1 MSRHPAGISGAL
13 TAIVAL
19 IAMSAGIAPAGA
31 APKPAIDPA
40 MVPADGPP
48 GPGQPMRQSSVCAQP
63 ISAPEPNP
71 ELPAPG
77 FTMLDIEKAWEH
89 STGNGVPVAVI
100 DTGVQPGPRLPV
112 IAGGDYVMG
121 GDGLSDCDAHGTVI
135 ASIIA
140 AAPRGTAMP
149 PARPV
154 RPAFPPPAG
163 AQPGAEATAGARNP
177 AASQSPTPPSGESDG
192 VVGVAPHS
200 TIISIRQ
207 SSRAFRPQAPHTGDP
222 EGYER
227 AGTVATLARAI
238 VHAANLGAKVI
249 NVSVI
254 ACVPAAESLD
264 QRTLGAAVWYAA
276 TVKDAVIVAAAGN
289 EGDAGCTQNPG
300 SDRLT
305 SADQRD
311 WRHVS
316 TISTPSWFSDHV
328 LSVAAVGPTG
338 APLDKSLSGPWVRVA
353 APGTGIIGLSPNG
366 GKAVNA
372 YPPPRAGEKEIPFW
386 GTSFSAAY
394 VSGTAALVRARF
406 PELTA
411 DQVID
416 RIVQTAHSP
425 PAGIDNRIGYGV
437 VDPVAALT
445 FDVAG
450 TGPAAGGAAT
460 RVIVPS
466 PPPPPPDHRAR
477 NAALIFAGVVAAGA
491 VVAALAS
498 SARRATEK
506 NTGRKLCDKV

>member
-1 MSRHPAGISGAL
+1 MTRQPAGRAGAI
-13 TAIVAL
+13 TAIVTL
-19 IAMSAGIAPAGA
+19 IAMSAGIFPAEA
-31 APKPAIDPA
+31 VPQPAVDPA
-40 MVPADGPP
+40 LVPADGPP
-48 GPGQPMRQSSVCAQP
+48 GPGQPMRQTSICAQP
-63 ISAPEPNP
+63 ISAAEPNP

-77 FTMLDIEKAWEH
+77 FTMLNIAKAWEH

-100 DTGVQPGPRLPV
+100 DTGVQPIPRLPV
-112 IAGGDYVMG
+112 IGGGDYVMG
-121 GDGLSDCDAHGTVI
+121 GDGLADCDAHGTVI

-149 PARPV
+149 PARPL

-177 AASQSPTPPSGESDG
+177 SHSQSPTRPAERSDG

-207 SSRAFRPQAPHTGDP
+207 SSRAFRPQAPHVGDP
-222 EGYER
+222 EGHQR

-289 EGDAGCTQNPG
+289 EGEAGCAQNPG
-300 SDRLT
+300 SDQLT
-305 SADQRD
+305 SVDQRD
-311 WRHVS
+311 WRHVA

-338 APLDKSLSGPWVRVA
+338 APLDKSLSGPWVRIA
-353 APGTGIIGLSPNG
+353 APGTGIIGLSPNA

-394 VSGTAALVRARF
+394 VSGTAALVRAKF
-406 PELTA
+406 PDLSA
-411 DQVID
+411 DQVIN
-416 RIVQTAHSP
+416 RIVRTAHSP
-425 PAGIDNRIGYGV
+425 PAGVDNRIGYGL

-450 TGPAAGGAAT
+450 TSPAAGGSTT

-477 NAALIFAGVVAAGA
+477 NTALIFAGVVAAGA

-498 SARRATEK
+498 SARRATGM